1 MSEWKK
7 VKLGDCIK
15 KINEKTTKN
24 NQYKVLSVTKD
35 GIFSQ
40 EEFFKKQIA
49 SKNNIGYKIIRK
61 NNLVFSTM
69 NLWMGSLDVLTN
81 YDIGIVSPA
90 YKIFEFNEKLM
101 LPEYGNYF
109 MKSYYMLEQYK
120 NCSEQG
126 ASVVRRN
133 LDLKALLKIN
143 IIIPSTEEQ
152 EKIMKILKNVEYLIS
167 MNKQYIQNII
177 KVKEKIFDNFLNQD
191 FEWKNIPFSEVFDII
206 PNNSFSR
213 DKLNYKKG
221 TYKNIHYGD
230 ILTKYNEIINVE
242 GNNDIPFINN
252 EEIKDKEYVILKDG
266 DVIIADTAEDESVGR
281 AVELRNIQYEKVLSG
296 LHTIAC
302 RPKIK
307 FVSGYLGFYINS
319 KEYHKQLI
327 PLMQGIKVL
336 GVTKNNIK
344 TKTTIKFPNL
354 EIQHKI
360 TLIMENYNKK
370 IKLLERKMEEYEN
383 IKNGLMQKLLTGKVK
398 VNV

>member
-15 KINEKTTKN
+15 EINEKTTKN

-177 KVKEKIFDNFLNQD
+177 KVKEKNFDNFLNQD

>member
-15 KINEKTTKN
+15 EINEKTTKN

-354 EIQHKI
+354 EIQYKI